1 MSYLQ
6 IQNLQYKYESVV
18 FKYDFEIEKSTM
30 NYIVAPNGS
39 GKTTLLNIIAG
50 FTKPYKG
57 NVIINNTNI
66 TNTSPNCRNIGM
78 LFTNNNLFPTLN
90 AFDNVILGIS
100 NNIKYSKN
108 NIKIANGAF
117 DLLKINNL
125 KNKNICELSSGE
137 IKKVEIARILIM
149 ERELFL
155 LDEPLEHL
163 DIESKGFVEN
173 LIYEILVIQKRK
185 TVIMTTHSNI
195 PLLNKKNCHLIKF

>member
-1 MSYLQ
+1 MSYLK
-6 IQNLQYKYESVV
+6 IQNLQYKYGNNL
-18 FKYDFEIEKSTM
+18 FRYDFEIQKSTM
-30 NYIVAPNGS
+30 NCIIAPNGS

-50 FTKPYKG
+50 FTIPYNG

-66 TNTSPNCRNIGM
+66 THTPPNCRNIGI

-100 NNIKYSKN
+100 NNIKHSKN
-108 NIKIANGAF
+108 NMKIVDYIF

-137 IKKVEIARILIM
+137 IKKVEIARILIT

-163 DIESKGFVEN
+163 DIESKNFIEN
-173 LIYEILVIQKRK
+173 LIYEILVIQKKK
-185 TVIMTTHSNI
+185 TVIMTTHS
-195 PLLNKKNCHLIKF
+195 PVLLHKKNYNLIKF